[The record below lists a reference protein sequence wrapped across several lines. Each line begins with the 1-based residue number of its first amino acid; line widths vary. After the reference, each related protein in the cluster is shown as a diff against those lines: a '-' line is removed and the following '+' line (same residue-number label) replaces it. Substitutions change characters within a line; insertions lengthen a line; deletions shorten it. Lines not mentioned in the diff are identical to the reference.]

1 MALSVIVVD
10 DEENI
15 LNDMERML
23 KQTVG
28 VVLGGAFSMPLEAL
42 KFAHKYRVDVAIL
55 DINIPGL
62 NGMELGEML
71 RSIHPDI
78 QIIFAT
84 GYDEYAI
91 RAYQMDAMAYLLKP
105 CTFMDLQK
113 SLDRVKTMVEG
124 MRSVSAAENH
134 CQIRCFGK
142 FDVIVN
148 GKSLFFSYQKAKELL
163 AVLVD
168 ARGGMV
174 SMEQSITYLWE
185 DREYDERVKNLYRKA
200 LSRMRKTLADVGL
213 GHICLSYRGQL
224 ALDTRYVTCDYFDF
238 MEGHIGMKSNFMD
251 NYMPEY
257 SWAEDTNA
265 MLSNCLDC

>member
-55 DINIPGL
+55 DINMPGL

-124 MRSVSAAENH
+124 MKSVSAAENH
-134 CQIRCFGK
+134 CFSPIRRQRNCWP
-142 FDVIVN
+142 
-148 GKSLFFSYQKAKELL
+148 Y
-163 AVLVD
+163 
-168 ARGGMV
+168 
-174 SMEQSITYLWE
+174 WW
-185 DREYDERVKNLYRKA
+185 
-200 LSRMRKTLADVGL
+200 
-213 GHICLSYRGQL
+213 
-224 ALDTRYVTCDYFDF
+224 
-238 MEGHIGMKSNFMD
+238 
-251 NYMPEY
+251 MPEAGWY
-257 SWAEDTNA
+257 PWSRALPISGKTGSMMNV
-265 MLSNCLDC
+265 